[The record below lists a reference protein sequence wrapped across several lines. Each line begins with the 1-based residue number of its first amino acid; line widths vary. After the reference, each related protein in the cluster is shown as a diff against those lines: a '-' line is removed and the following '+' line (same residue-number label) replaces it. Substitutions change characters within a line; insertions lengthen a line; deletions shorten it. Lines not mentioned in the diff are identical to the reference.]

1 MALNLFGPLTKEN
14 IKVSYVD
21 SVLGLINGVS
31 ITQAN
36 EYARRNPEATFT
48 FKNGNQ
54 SIQYFGIITRN
65 FFSIKKQLLVL

>member
-36 EYARRNPEATFT
+36 EYARGNLEASRRPTGRGT
-48 FKNGNQ
+48 VGPTTWHLDTTAAPVT
-54 SIQYFGIITRN
+54 GR
-65 FFSIKKQLLVL
+65 